1 MRVLPGQTLRRRRS
15 RQSGIL
21 AVEFMVSSAL
31 FFIALVVFLGMIDTA
46 VSASAHTNH
55 VRLAI
60 RAAEDGLEV
69 ARARK
74 FADLKEG
81 VNELGPFLSKGVA
94 VGRQD
99 IMQFNRELEVEVL
112 SKGLKKCQV
121 KVFYKVAGQAQQFSL
136 TSYVVKR

>member
-1 MRVLPGQTLRRRRS
+1 
-15 RQSGIL
+15 
-21 AVEFMVSSAL
+21 MVSSAL

-60 RAAEDGLEV
+60 RAAEDGLEA
-69 ARARK
+69 ARATG
-74 FADLKEG
+74 FVQLKEG
-81 VNELGPFLSKGVA
+81 TTRLEPFLSKGSA

-99 IMQFNRELEVEVL
+99 IMQFNRELEVEAL
-112 SKGLKKCQV
+112 SKGLKKCRV
-121 KVFYKVAGQAQQFSL
+121 KVVYSVAVEVQQFSL